1 MLETSIEVAAVVA
14 AVLLAAIGGELFLT
28 GVLGT
33 AKTLRLPRGLVATTL
48 GAAATSAPELFVSVV
63 AAGSGRPEI
72 GLGDTLGSNV
82 VNIALV
88 LGLVL
93 LHRSVTAGTTE
104 RTTAAA
110 ALIAPFVLFVLLL
123 DGRLERWEGG
133 LLLALFVAWA
143 IVGFHTGRRRHTAE
157 VEEMAALPRRSMGM
171 AAAYLAVGV
180 MMLVGAGRLF
190 VFGAV
195 GLATRFGIDDYV
207 IGATVVAIGTS
218 LPELTTVVASRRRG
232 HDDIGLGT
240 LLGSNLFNGLAIVGV
255 AATITPIVVPVAEV
269 GIALAF
275 GWVSMILVL
284 PRGRVVPRSRG
295 ALLLAVYVA
304 YVLATLAVTIAE
316 AV

>member
-1 MLETSIEVAAVVA
+1 MLETSIEVAAVVV
-14 AVLLAAIGGELFLT
+14 AVVLAAFGGELFLT

-33 AKTLRLPRGLVATTL
+33 AKTLRLPRGFVATTL
-48 GAAATSAPELFVSVV
+48 GAAVTSAPELFVSIV

-93 LHRSVTAGTTE
+93 LHRSVAAGSTE

-110 ALIAPFVLFVLLL
+110 ALIAPFVLLVFLL

-133 LLLALFVAWA
+133 LLLGLFLVWA
-143 IVGFHTGRRRHTAE
+143 VVGFRTGRRRHLAE
-157 VEEMAALPRRSMGM
+157 AEEGADLPRRSAGM

-240 LLGSNLFNGLAIVGV
+240 LLGSNLFNGLAIVGI
-255 AATITPIVVPVAEV
+255 AATITPIVVPLAEV
-269 GIALAF
+269 AVALVF
-275 GWVSMILVL
+275 GWVSMILIL

-295 ALLLAVYVA
+295 ALLLAVYLA

>member
-33 AKTLRLPRGLVATTL
+33 AKTLRLPRGFVATTL
-48 GAAATSAPELFVSVV
+48 GAAVTSAPELFVSIV

-93 LHRSVTAGTTE
+93 LHRSVVAGTTE
-104 RTTAAA
+104 RATAAA
-110 ALIAPFVLFVLLL
+110 ALIAPFVLFVFLS
-123 DGRLERWEGG
+123 DGHLERWEGG
-133 LLLALFVAWA
+133 VLLVLFLAWTV
-143 IVGFHTGRRRHTAE
+143 VGFRTGRRRHVVEAE
-157 VEEMAALPRRSMGM
+157 ETAALPRRSAGM

-207 IGATVVAIGTS
+207 VGATVVAIGTS

-240 LLGSNLFNGLAIVGV
+240 LLGSNLFNGLAIVGI

-269 GIALAF
+269 AVALVF
-275 GWVSMILVL
+275 GWVSMILIL

-304 YVLATLAVTIAE
+304 YVLATLAVTVAE

>member
-1 MLETSIEVAAVVA
+1 MLETSIEVAAVVV
-14 AVLLAAIGGELFLT
+14 AVALAAFGGELFLT
-28 GVLGT
+28 GMLGT
-33 AKTLRLPRGLVATTL
+33 AKTLRLARGFVATTL
-48 GAAATSAPELFVSVV
+48 GAAVTSAPEFFVSVV

-82 VNIALV
+82 VNIGLV

-93 LHRSVTAGTTE
+93 LHRSVPAGATE

-110 ALIAPFVLFVLLL
+110 ALIAPFVLFVFLL
-123 DGRLERWEGG
+123 DGRLDRWEGG
-133 LLLALFVAWA
+133 VLLALFFAWT
-143 IVGFHTGRRRHTAE
+143 IVGFRTGRRRHVAE
-157 VEEMAALPRRSMGM
+157 VEEAAILSRRSAGM
-171 AAAYLAVGV
+171 EAAFLVVGV

-195 GLATRFGIDDYV
+195 GLASRFGIDDYV
-207 IGATVVAIGTS
+207 IGATLVAIGTS
-218 LPELTTVVASRRRG
+218 LPELTTVIASRRRG
-232 HDDIGLGT
+232 HEDIGLGT

-255 AATITPIVVPVAEV
+255 ASTITPIVVPLAEV
-269 GIALAF
+269 AVALVF
-275 GWVSMILVL
+275 GWVSMILIL